1 MIPKYHKLQR
11 AVCLVLFAVSSV
23 LSFFQYHT
31 NAVHI
36 AALSLV
42 GVIAYDVV
50 CYFKGQLQ
58 VKDTSAD
65 VEILKASV
73 LEVTS
78 QMKDIRNDASIGK
91 LAEAFKRK

>member
-1 MIPKYHKLQR
+1 MPKYHKLQR
-11 AVCLVLFAVSSV
+11 LVCLVLFAVSSV

-36 AALSLV
+36 AAISLI

-58 VKDTSAD
+58 VKDHGAD
-65 VEILKASV
+65 ITRVEAAQEELIKKV
-73 LEVTS
+73 QE
-78 QMKDIRNDASIGK
+78 IRDDSSIGK

>member
-1 MIPKYHKLQR
+1 MPKFHKIQR
-11 AVCLVLFAVSSV
+11 AACLSLFVISSV
-23 LSFFQYHT
+23 CSLVNYHT
-31 NAVHI
+31 NTVSI

-58 VKDTSAD
+58 VKDNSAD
-65 VEILKASV
+65 VELLKASV
-73 LEVTS
+73 VEVSS
-78 QMKDIRNDASIGK
+78 QMQDIRNDASIGK